1 MNPVVVISILW
12 IVLVKLESKEI
23 ELKLPCSILPEIVGI
38 KKKFIESVI
47 IKIEIIIK

>member
-12 IVLVKLESKEI
+12 IVLVEVVSKGI
-23 ELKLPCSILPEIVGI
+23 ELKLLCDILPEIVGM
-38 KKKFIESVI
+38 KKKFIKSVI